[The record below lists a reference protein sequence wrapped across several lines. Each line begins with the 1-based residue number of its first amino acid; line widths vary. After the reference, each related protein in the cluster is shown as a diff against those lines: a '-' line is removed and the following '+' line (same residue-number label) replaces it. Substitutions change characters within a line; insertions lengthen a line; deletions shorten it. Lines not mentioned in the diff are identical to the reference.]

1 LANIKGEELKSEISS
16 EKNFSNK
23 RGRYLNIENIF
34 LALFAVVIAVLGYFG
49 TDALLKKVSIVLDYS
64 IVGFYYR
71 KRRREI
77 LWEGAA

>member
-1 LANIKGEELKSEISS
+1 MANIKGEELKSEISS

>member
-1 LANIKGEELKSEISS
+1 M
-16 EKNFSNK
+16 
-23 RGRYLNIENIF
+23 NIENIF